1 VCVCVRACVCV
12 FACVCARPCVCV
24 CVMCASTSV
33 CPCAYTSQL
42 SEAPPAAAGGE
53 EGGGGARGRGPL
65 RAPFMIVP
73 NLPAEE
79 EETVVKERVDA
90 VAASSEV

>member
-1 VCVCVRACVCV
+1 MRACVRT
-12 FACVCARPCVCV
+12 CVCTCHVRINECECL
-24 CVMCASTSV
+24 
-33 CPCAYTSQL
+33 CPYTSQL

-53 EGGGGARGRGPL
+53 EGRGGARGRGPL
-65 RAPFMIVP
+65 REPFMSVS